1 VQDLFIGDIL
11 KGVSMK
17 QYGIFALA
25 FGLCFLFFSCSQKTS
40 SSLKNGKLTIIY
52 SGNNGAKIDVCGCRI
67 PKGGLAKRAT
77 LISQTR
83 EKDRNALILDS
94 GALIYDTNKLTPP
107 LEDNARRRASLTINV
122 VKKTG
127 IDAANIGSMD
137 LANTADS
144 LLSLKERGLPWLSA
158 NLAWKNS
165 GNLLFPPDTLRTV
178 GSFKVGIFGFMD
190 QNSSGVAFFDET
202 SPLKVL
208 DPSETVRKEV
218 EKLRTQSDIVIAL
231 AYMDLDRVQKLVQN
245 VPGID
250 LVIVSHS
257 HEHSQNSEHPFF
269 EPLKTGKTLIAR
281 CPDGGRVMGV
291 LELDVVNGV
300 TDFVDANAVKDLRPE
315 AVKKADK
322 KPRTVSIWVNNFY
335 DLDYRI
341 PSNKEV
347 QDQIDNVVKLN
358 DDFLRTMKTR

>member
-1 VQDLFIGDIL
+1 MKRYAVYASAVIL
-11 KGVSMK
+11 S
-17 QYGIFALA
+17 
-25 FGLCFLFFSCSQKTS
+25 LFFLSCSKNT

-83 EKDRNALILDS
+83 EKFQNALILDS
-94 GALIYDTNKLTPP
+94 GALLYDSNKLTPP
-107 LEDNARRRASLTINV
+107 LEDNARRRAALTLDV

-137 LANTADS
+137 LTNTADS
-144 LLSLKERGLPWLSA
+144 LLAMKERGLPWLSA
-158 NLAWKNS
+158 NIVWKNS
-165 GNLLFPPDTLRTV
+165 GNLLFPPDTVKTA
-178 GSFKVGIFGFMD
+178 GSFRVGIFGFMD

-208 DPSETVRKEV
+208 DPAETVRNEV
-218 EKLRTQSDIVIAL
+218 EKLRKRSDVVIAL
-231 AYMDLDRVQKLVQN
+231 AYMDLERVQKLVQDIQ
-245 VPGID
+245 GID
-250 LVIVSHS
+250 LVIVSHTR
-257 HEHSQNSEHPFF
+257 EHSQNSEHPFF

-291 LELDVVNGV
+291 LELNMVKGA
-300 TDFVDANAVKDLRPE
+300 TDFVDAITVRDLRPE
-315 AVKKADK
+315 AVKSKDK
-322 KPRTVSIWVNNFY
+322 NPKTVSTWTNTFY

-341 PSNKEV
+341 PINEAI
-347 QDQIDNVVKLN
+347 QARIDSVIKLN
-358 DDFLRTMKTR
+358 DDSLKTLQTR